1 MVTEEILGMCR
12 GCRGPVRTQR
22 EADRDWLCD
31 TCHTEPEVDPFT
43 GQPIV
48 EDAFGAR
55 Q

>member
-1 MVTEEILGMCR
+1 MVTEEVFGTCR
-12 GCRGPVRTQR
+12 GCRGPVRTRR

-31 TCHTEPEVDPFT
+31 MCHTEHEVDPFT

-48 EDAFGAR
+48 EDAFGDR